1 MYVPDG
7 SRESLE
13 DKVKTEK
20 GMGGHTRKGNQKH
33 RHKKDPDV
41 NER

>member
-1 MYVPDG
+1 VPDG
-7 SRESLE
+7 SRESLK
-13 DKVKTEK
+13 DKVKMGK

-41 NER
+41 SER